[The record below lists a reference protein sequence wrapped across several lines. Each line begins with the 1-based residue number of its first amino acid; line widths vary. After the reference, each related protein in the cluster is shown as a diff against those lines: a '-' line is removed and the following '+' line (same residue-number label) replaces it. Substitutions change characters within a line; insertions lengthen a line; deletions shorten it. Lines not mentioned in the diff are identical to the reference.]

1 MRNFYHV
8 LIGCAIMY
16 TIGFLT
22 GFTDFNITFGNI
34 FGVVGS
40 SFIVGGVIGFIWE
53 WYHSYKH
60 QSFFDFND
68 VIRTGAGG
76 MVGGL
81 GSLFYFNQTLMIIL
95 LILSAIIIF
104 REAKQ

>member
-1 MRNFYHV
+1 MRNFFHI
-8 LIGCAIMY
+8 LIGCTIMY
-16 TIGFLT
+16 TVGFLT
-22 GFTDFNITFGNI
+22 GFTEFNITFGNI
-34 FGVVGS
+34 FGVAAS
-40 SFIVGGVIGFIWE
+40 SFIVGLVIGFVWE
-53 WYHSYKH
+53 WFHSYKN

-68 VIRTGAGG
+68 VIRTAAGG

-104 REAKQ
+104 REAKK